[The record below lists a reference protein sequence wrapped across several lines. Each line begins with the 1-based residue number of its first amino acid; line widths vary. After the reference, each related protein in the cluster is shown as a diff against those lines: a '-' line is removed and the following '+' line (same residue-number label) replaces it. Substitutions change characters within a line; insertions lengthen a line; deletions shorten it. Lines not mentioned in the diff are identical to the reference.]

1 MKKLSKRD
9 KAALLGVDNSTLYNW
24 RKHKPNLYRIVM
36 LGFEFDA
43 LLEQMRQNADE
54 LERIDEKIRQ
64 EIQAFGGK
72 MAGVLTRL
80 DTAIIELRISGL
92 TQEQTSVVLSD
103 VFFRYANEYERA
115 QNAINTA
122 CDTYYKEFAPQM
134 SQKGRTQ
141 RLPKICP
148 QHNPRQS
155 RASLYEQHKQGQAE
169 D

>member
-64 EIQAFGGK
+64 EIFKPLAAKFRARQRTS
-72 MAGVLTRL
+72 LDERRL
-80 DTAIIELRISGL
+80 
-92 TQEQTSVVLSD
+92 SV
-103 VFFRYANEYERA
+103 
-115 QNAINTA
+115 
-122 CDTYYKEFAPQM
+122 
-134 SQKGRTQ
+134 
-141 RLPKICP
+141 
-148 QHNPRQS
+148 
-155 RASLYEQHKQGQAE
+155 RASLWVY
-169 D
+169 